1 MTSNADPSHPQ
12 IVLHVDDVGMCHG
25 ANVAFAELSRLG
37 VVDAGSLMVPC
48 PWASEA
54 AELAAAAARLDLGV
68 HITLTSEKRHYRW
81 GPVGSAS
88 RASGLVDGD
97 GYLWRTVADL
107 VRHADPEAVE
117 AEMTAQVER
126 ALALGVDVTHLD
138 DHMGAPFASPFFAA
152 YLRVA
157 RRFSVPALAPRDMAS
172 YDPSHN
178 LPGHPETPWAGE
190 ADSLAVEGHIVADR
204 VLETPWTFDGDPSE
218 RTERLIAR
226 IGPGLSYFALH
237 PNAPGEIEAIE
248 PETAPIRIGEWRLFS
263 SPTFHERLDRLLVRR
278 QSLRA
283 RRDEMRRGTP

>member
-1 MTSNADPSHPQ
+1 MTENADESCSQ

-25 ANVAFAELSRLG
+25 ANLAFAELSRLG
-37 VVDAGSLMVPC
+37 AVDAGSLMVPC

-54 AELAAAAARLDLGV
+54 AEFAAADARLDLGV
-68 HITLTSEKRHYRW
+68 HVTLTSEKRHYRW
-81 GPVGSAS
+81 GPVTRAS

-107 VRHADPEAVE
+107 VRHGDPEAVE

-138 DHMGAPFASPFFAA
+138 DHMGAPYASPFFAA

-157 RRFSVPALAPRDMAS
+157 RRFSVPALVPRDMAS
-172 YDPSHN
+172 YDPGHN
-178 LPGHPETPWAGE
+178 LPGRPSTPWADAVE
-190 ADSLAVEGHIVADR
+190 TLAAEGHIVADR
-204 VLETPWTFDGDPSE
+204 VLETAWTAEGEASE
-218 RTERLIAR
+218 RAERLLGR

-248 PETAPIRIGEWRLFS
+248 PETAAIRTGEWAVFS
-263 SPTFHERLDRLLVRR
+263 SPSFRERLDRLPVRR

-283 RRDEMRRGTP
+283 RKDEMRRGAP